1 MDGMKTGW
9 GHVDEGLCM
18 VGGREW
24 GERWRVRYLK
34 VRIIQER
41 SRKGENKM
49 RKGAE

>member
-1 MDGMKTGW
+1 MYG
-9 GHVDEGLCM
+9 
-18 VGGREW
+18 GGREW